1 MTLQEIN
8 ERLTKAQDKLNK
20 KENLLKKYEAR
31 AEKKAAQIVARGW
44 SIEAGKYQKHGADGS
59 MDSDEAHDCYW
70 TFCEYND
77 ILDAIKNT
85 KEAIED
91 QKRIVAKWTDAE
103 VKAKALEKVISN
115 EYPELFKTY
124 RDNLVAAWTDYD
136 MSEQKT
142 MIERY
147 NQMGYR
153 EFYKKYRYRD
163 LHTTEEEFRKANTR
177 TADALLLNLWNR
189 VKEKVG
195 TPTDYSGL
203 HVTNGNSYE
212 GIAINGSVA
221 GTDGRAWIESIV
233 AGGYNI
239 QRLHIRV
246 LVK

>member
-31 AEKKAAQIVARGW
+31 AEKKAAQIVAKGW
-44 SIEAGKYQKHGADGS
+44 SIEAGKYQKHTNGS
-59 MDSDEAHDCYW
+59 MQTEEAHDCYW

-77 ILDAIKNT
+77 ILDAIKST
-85 KEAIED
+85 KKAIED
-91 QKRIVAKWTDAE
+91 QKRIVAKWADAE
-103 VKAKALEKVISN
+103 VKAKAVEKVVSH
-115 EYPELFKTY
+115 EYPEIFRTY
-124 RDNLVAAWTDYD
+124 RDNLVEAWTEYD
-136 MSEQKT
+136 MSEQAT
-142 MIERY
+142 MRERY
-147 NQMGYR
+147 NQMGYE
-153 EFYKKYRYRD
+153 EFYTKYRYRD
-163 LHTTEEEFRKANTR
+163 LRTTEEEFRKANTR

-203 HVTNGNSYE
+203 HVTSGNSYE
-212 GIAINGSVA
+212 GIAINGSVT
-221 GTDGRAWIESIV
+221 GTDGTAWIESIV